1 MNESLSFVDSSGM
14 PERVRVLDY
23 GVDEQPAPASGF
35 RTRTIRLE
43 DGRLFLQR
51 RLLPAYT
58 TRAESVDA
66 LEAEIRAGLTLVRT
80 FMEVSYPPEFT
91 RLAGYGI
98 EVEQP
103 FLLLDL
109 PRDGRTLA
117 ERAGAL
123 MLSAEQK
130 KFESS
135 LFRALRLLQ
144 WAGLVHRSISP
155 ATVRWDGSRVQLTSF
170 GSADREGR
178 PRQRM
183 GSLPWAPPEQ
193 REGVGTNDHRDDIW
207 SAGQLVYF
215 VAHAREPS
223 GTRMPPVAGPVRDEL
238 LKDVFAE
245 RAEQRPDARTM
256 LRRIAAPDPWEDLGR
271 PSDPLSTG
279 RARFAELLADKGPSA
294 WPVAPAGV
302 WGEPEQP
309 DHAAPEPDVRPDER
323 GGPYE
328 QLGSGWPRRRGR
340 SGPGRRGFGGRRAGE
355 GG

>member
-1 MNESLSFVDSSGM
+1 MNESLSFVDSSGL
-14 PERVRVLDY
+14 PERVRVLEY
-23 GVDEQPAPASGF
+23 GVDEQPRSAAGF
-35 RTRTIRLE
+35 RTRTLRLE
-43 DGRLFLQR
+43 DGRLYLQR

-66 LEAEIRAGLTLVRT
+66 LEAEIRAGLTLVRM
-80 FMEVSYPPEFT
+80 FLEVSYPAEFT
-91 RLAGYGI
+91 RLAGYAI

-103 FLLLDL
+103 FLLLDP
-109 PRDGRTLA
+109 PREGRTLA
-117 ERAGAL
+117 ERAGGL

-135 LFRALRLLQ
+135 LFRALRLLE

-155 ATVRWDGSRVQLTSF
+155 ATVRWDGARVQLTNF
-170 GSADREGR
+170 GSADRVGR

-193 REGVGTNDHRDDIW
+193 REGTGANDHRDDIW

-215 VAHAREPS
+215 VAHAGEAS
-223 GTRMPPVAGPVRDEL
+223 GNRMPPVAGPVRDDL

-256 LRRIAAPDPWEDLGR
+256 LRRIAAPDPWDDLGR
-271 PSDPLSTG
+271 PSDPLLEG
-279 RARFAELLADKGPSA
+279 RHRFTELLADKGTSA
-294 WPVAPAGV
+294 WPVVPR
-302 WGEPEQP
+302 
-309 DHAAPEPDVRPDER
+309 AADPRLPQAEPDAEP
-323 GGPYE
+323 GGRSGSYE
-328 QLGSGWPRRRGR
+328 QFGGGWGRRRGR
-340 SGPGRRGFGGRRAGE
+340 PGPGRWGTGGRRAGE